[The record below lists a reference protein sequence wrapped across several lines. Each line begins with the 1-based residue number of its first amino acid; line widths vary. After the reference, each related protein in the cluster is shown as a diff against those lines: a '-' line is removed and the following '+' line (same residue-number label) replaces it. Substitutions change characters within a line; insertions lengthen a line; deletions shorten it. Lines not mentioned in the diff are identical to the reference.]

1 MPSMPSRAHGARGVA
16 LVSWQCMAGHSE
28 GILLDRWLIE
38 QDGLVLRLRYDGSFP
53 AGIEGSARSYVVLR
67 HMAVSQ
73 HLSDAFSERWQHV
86 GVS

>member
-1 MPSMPSRAHGARGVA
+1 MA
-16 LVSWQCMAGHSE
+16 LVSWQCVAGHSE
-28 GILLDRWLIE
+28 AILLDRWLIG
-38 QDGLVLRLRYDGSFP
+38 QGGLVLRLSYDGSFP

-73 HLSDAFSERWQHV
+73 HLSDTFSERWQYV